1 MLPDIYQ
8 AECERIAN
16 QQAAALDGAKLRLQ
30 AHAPLSPL
38 EQGGVLHAVQVLAE
52 NAIGKT
58 KHWLKALGQP
68 VPISAHDAFES
79 LHLQGCISQHDL
91 NEWRAIVGL
100 RNRIVHDYL
109 NVDPSFING
118 LILQNKHHFIAD
130 FLRQKIG
137 S

>member
-16 QQAAALDGAKLRLQ
+16 QQAAALDEAKLRLQ
-30 AHAPLSPL
+30 AHAELSLL

-79 LHLQGCISQHDL
+79 LHLQGCISQQDL

-118 LILQNKHHFIAD
+118 LVLENKHHFIAD
-130 FLRQKIG
+130 FLRQKI
-137 S
+137 SS

>member
-16 QQAAALDGAKLRLQ
+16 QQAAALDEAKLRLQ
-30 AHAPLSPL
+30 VHAELSLL

-79 LHLQGCISQHDL
+79 LHLQGCISQQDL

-118 LILQNKHHFIAD
+118 LVMENKHHFIAD
-130 FLRQKIG
+130 FLRQKI
-137 S
+137 SS

>member
-8 AECERIAN
+8 AECERIAS
-16 QQAAALDGAKLRLQ
+16 QQVAILDDVQQRLQ
-30 AHAPLSPL
+30 AQTSLSPL
-38 EQGGVLHAVQVLAE
+38 EQGGVLHALQVLAE

-58 KHWLKALGQP
+58 KHWLKALGQAVP
-68 VPISAHDAFES
+68 VSAYDAFER
-79 LHLQGCISQHDL
+79 LYQQDCITTQQL
-91 NEWRAIVGL
+91 EEWRAIVGL

-109 NVDPSFING
+109 NVDSGFINT
-118 LILQNKHHFIAD
+118 LVLQNKHHFIAD

>member
-16 QQAAALDGAKLRLQ
+16 QQSTLLDGVRQRLQ
-30 AHAPLSPL
+30 VHAELSPL
-38 EQGGVLHAVQVLAE
+38 EQGGVLYAMQVLAE

-58 KHWLKALGQP
+58 KHWLKALKQP

-79 LHLQGCISQHDL
+79 LHMQGCITMQEL

-100 RNRIVHDYL
+100 RNRIVHDYP
-109 NVDPSFING
+109 NVDPNFVNA
-118 LILQNKHHFIAD
+118 LVMQNKHHFIAD
-130 FLRQKIG
+130 FLRQKING
-137 S
+137 

>member
-8 AECERIAN
+8 AECERIAS
-16 QQAAALDGAKLRLQ
+16 QQAAVLDSVKLRLQ
-30 AHAPLSPL
+30 AHATLSPL
-38 EQGGVLHAVQVLAE
+38 EQGGVLHAVQVMAE

-79 LHLQGCISQHDL
+79 LHQQGCISLQDL

-109 NVDPSFING
+109 NVDPDFINS
-118 LILQNKHHFIAD
+118 LVLQNKHHFIAT
-130 FLRQKIG
+130 FLRQKI
-137 S
+137 SS

>member
-16 QQAAALDGAKLRLQ
+16 QQAAALDDAKLRLQ
-30 AHAPLSPL
+30 AHVSLSPL

-109 NVDPSFING
+109 NVDPSFMNG

>member
-1 MLPDIYQ
+1 MLPELYQ

-16 QQAAALDGAKLRLQ
+16 QQCALLNDARQRLHDNAA
-30 AHAPLSPL
+30 LSPL
-38 EQGGVLHAVQVLAE
+38 EQGGVLHAMQVLAE

-68 VPISAHDAFES
+68 VPVSAHDAFES
-79 LHLQGCISQHDL
+79 LYQQGCITPQELDA
-91 NEWRAIVGL
+91 WRAIVGS

-109 NVDPSFING
+109 NVDSDFVNG
-118 LILQNKHHFIAD
+118 LVLQNKHHFIAN
-130 FLRQKIG
+130 FLRQKIN